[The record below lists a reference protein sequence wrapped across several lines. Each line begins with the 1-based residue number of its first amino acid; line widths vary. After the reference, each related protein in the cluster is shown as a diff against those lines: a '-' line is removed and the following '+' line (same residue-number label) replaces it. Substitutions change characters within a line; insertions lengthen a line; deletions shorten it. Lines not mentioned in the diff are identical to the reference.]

1 MNSEPMDTNN
11 LELASV
17 PSRLIAFVID
27 DVLITLLV
35 LAIFWENI
43 SASSGD
49 LQVLLVI
56 MNEFLWQVLFLKF
69 IYQTFFVWYYGATV
83 GKIVAKIRVIDY
95 NSFGRV
101 TFMSAVLRSMARI
114 LSEMF
119 FYIGFVFAFFNDGKQ
134 TFHDKMGRTLVV
146 NNG

>member
-1 MNSEPMDTNN
+1 MDSNN
-11 LELASV
+11 LELAPVS
-17 PSRLIAFVID
+17 SRLIAFVID
-27 DVLITLLV
+27 DILITLII

-56 MNEFLWQVLFLKF
+56 MNQFLWQVLFLKF
-69 IYQTFFVWYYGATV
+69 LYQTFFVWYYGATV

-95 NSFGRV
+95 NNFGRV
-101 TFMSAVLRSMARI
+101 TLMSAILRSMARI